1 MAALPE
7 MDDLLDG
14 LEQEV
19 QKELKAKAAEQNETL
34 RSPQSAAASPS
45 NGTESHVPS
54 ALNGH
59 SRFSPPPNRRIEEE
73 KPAAASRPPEQ
84 TPVLPADVPKPTES
98 PLPADHSADDRRS
111 PVESEAP
118 EPPAQPADAEWPIVN
133 LSDGREVERPVD
145 PPPSLD
151 APEAADRKEADV
163 DEELEICARQLADL
177 RTEISVDHSE
187 KAEAAIECEEVD
199 RTAAPTEEVPPIPTE
214 EIVEEASEL
223 KTEVPEEPQVD
234 EPLEET
240 VRIEA
245 TREDETKEDEGEREK
260 PPEEAEDARE
270 HDVQVDET
278 PADPAAQQS
287 EESPTPVVHEQNL
300 AEAPTSP
307 ISSAS
312 LPDEQPAVADE
323 LPPSASDE
331 GGREDEE
338 KEESRSNQSEHLEA
352 DEQPAAPST
361 TVEDGPKEMDEKLSE
376 AKADAKAAAEGP
388 DVLPVETTTAER
400 EDAPSEVPI
409 EVPLEVS
416 IKPPTDAPPA
426 VPTNTPA
433 EAKEQPAFVDT
444 VDHTET
450 ERVLAEAERILE
462 EAARQVADQLPDQ
475 CAALSPDE
483 EEEEEREMRGE
494 DREQPDG
501 SGDHEPE
508 PEAESSANQ
517 QPTEDDELPTDPPA
531 SPNRQAEG
539 EGEVAETREE
549 RKRSVI
555 LSTHAVGNVGTDL
568 RLTESELQ
576 LGKAKPIWIRD
587 EDCKR
592 CMICTN
598 KFTIVNRRHH
608 CRCCGR
614 VLCAECCSVRRLL
627 PYMQADE
634 KRQRVC
640 VPCNATL
647 DRIELYEKTIESTRA
662 EQEANGSAAGEPSSS
677 AGDPSAA
684 ASSSAQP
691 LAHPSGGSFF
701 VRKKSVLKRSK
712 TEHDEPSAVDAE
724 QSPTSA
730 GASSAV
736 DLAVGSVERR
746 SVKFLDGLRPGDDSL
761 SSPSTPRPSSSST
774 TTAGTTAD
782 QSTTDG
788 GVLTTN
794 RRSSRSNKQTRS
806 SRRTRDM
813 IADEETRTLESRW
826 FYACEDPVEG
836 ELRPWDRAEIE
847 ERIRDQRPVRL
858 VLRRNL
864 HVILQLIERKGRQ
877 FYAAYTS
884 GFNTLGVDELVLVFE
899 KRPADPEGHLPAP
912 LIRSLTRYAETCLR
926 PTTNSLDDR
935 NGIRQCA
942 NRMAHLHELQPNE
955 TEGHEAVAVLFYPYQ
970 NQEMSGIPHPLGI
983 FRIGTFV
990 RSHELPYVQA
1000 MPSRFLYRLG
1010 MMSGCYPMPVLN
1022 ELERES
1028 AFEPFADLN
1037 QLTSST
1043 ILTMFH
1049 DFRHD
1054 SYQLPHLSGGYALI
1068 TESLTRIC
1076 IPIWALQQIKR
1087 ILDSNMNLLAWAMD
1101 LSYQADSVLTTE
1113 RVLNTFATRVFQRAA
1128 TRLSIGAAFVAFSTG
1143 HKGPDSSFTQTLVE
1157 DGVVIRLS
1165 SDTLETLT
1173 KRLASGENFAL
1184 ESERQRV
1191 EVSWIEDQIL
1201 TSNGSL
1207 QSPIDGMDLRGYYQY
1222 GLLASRAHNA
1232 NYPFVSF
1239 RSKAL
1244 RLGAVISLLHQ
1255 RMDPQIQSHF
1265 FDACEQL
1272 TILLR
1277 NSLEQ
1282 YVGMLLSLD
1291 IKWPSGHS
1299 NLRRAGAVGYD
1310 LAPWIGLE
1318 DAYDEFLKLLAE
1330 VVSPSIHSFFEL
1342 NERTVQ
1348 MLPHLYQLSAAAQ
1361 MEFRVELHLP
1371 IISIRPLSS
1380 QLDSINY
1387 RNVRIPPPPQS
1398 ASLPDDEVER
1408 FSPREVN
1415 APPIAEQTP
1424 RVGSL

>member
-34 RSPQSAAASPS
+34 RSPQLAAASPS
-45 NGTESHVPS
+45 NGAESRVQS

-59 SRFSPPPNRRIEEE
+59 SRFSPPPDRRVEEG
-73 KPAAASRPPEQ
+73 KPADESRTPEQ
-84 TPVLPADVPKPTES
+84 TPVLPVDLPKPAES
-98 PLPADHSADDRRS
+98 PLPADHSAEDRRS
-111 PVESEAP
+111 PVQSEVP
-118 EPPAQPADAEWPIVN
+118 EPPQPTTSTPEPFAQPADAEWPIVN
-133 LSDGREVERPVD
+133 LSDVREVERPVD
-145 PPPSLD
+145 PPPSLN
-151 APEAADRKEADV
+151 APDAADRKEANV

-177 RTEISVDHSE
+177 CTEISIDHSK
-187 KAEAAIECEEVD
+187 KAEAAIECEQVD
-199 RTAAPTEEVPPIPTE
+199 RTADPTEEVPAIPTE
-214 EIVEEASEL
+214 EIVEEASES
-223 KTEVPEEPQVD
+223 KAEGPEEPQVD
-234 EPLEET
+234 E
-240 VRIEA
+240 RIQEA
-245 TREDETKEDEGEREK
+245 DRSEARRVHEPQDAEVEREE
-260 PPEEAEDARE
+260 PPGEAGDARE
-270 HDVQVDET
+270 HEVQIDET
-278 PADPAAQQS
+278 PVDPPAQRS
-287 EESPTPVVHEQNL
+287 DESSTPVVH
-300 AEAPTSP
+300 AEEAADGPTSP
-307 ISSAS
+307 VPSAS
-312 LPDEQPAVADE
+312 LLDDQPDVADE
-323 LPPSASDE
+323 LPPSSSKE

-338 KEESRSNQSEHLEA
+338 KEESRPNQSEHLEA

-361 TVEDGPKEMDEKLSE
+361 VVEDEPKKAEK
-376 AKADAKAAAEGP
+376 K
-388 DVLPVETTTAER
+388 
-400 EDAPSEVPI
+400 PSEERGGDGSGREAGLPI
-409 EVPLEVS
+409 EVPT
-416 IKPPTDAPPA
+416 KPPTDAPT

-433 EAKEQPAFVDT
+433 ETKEQPAFVDT

-462 EAARQVADQLPDQ
+462 EAARQVAAQLPDQ

-483 EEEEEREMRGE
+483 EEEEEREMLGE
-494 DREQPDG
+494 GREQRPDG

-508 PEAESSANQ
+508 SSANQ
-517 QPTEDDELPTDPPA
+517 QPTEEDERPADLPTSPDRPA
-531 SPNRQAEG
+531 EDES
-539 EGEVAETREE
+539 EVAENREE

-627 PYMQADE
+627 PYMREDE

-662 EQEANGSAAGEPSSS
+662 EQEANGSAGGEASSS
-677 AGDPSAA
+677 AGDPTAA

-761 SSPSTPRPSSSST
+761 SSPSTPRPSSST
-774 TTAGTTAD
+774 TTAGNTAD

-864 HVILQLIERKGRQ
+864 HVILQLIERKGCQ

-1022 ELERES
+1022 GLERES

-1054 SYQLPHLSGGYALI
+1054 SYQLPHLAGGYALI

-1076 IPIWALQQIKR
+1076 IPIWALQQVKR

-1128 TRLSIGAAFVAFSTG
+1128 TRLAIGAAFVAFSTG

-1184 ESERQRV
+1184 ESERQRL

-1291 IKWPSGHS
+1291 INHVAI
-1299 NLRRAGAVGYD
+1299 RIYAGQERVGYD

-1330 VVSPSIHSFFEL
+1330 AVNASP
-1342 NERTVQ
+1342 
-1348 MLPHLYQLSAAAQ
+1348 LYQLSAAAQ

-1380 QLDSINY
+1380 QLDALNY

-1398 ASLPDDEVER
+1398 SSLPNDEVER

-1415 APPIAEQTP
+1415 APPAAEQTP
-1424 RVGSL
+1424 R